1 MYWYINF
8 KNEDWWKTEIMK
20 IGKHIGKRAKINGN
34 LGYFFE
40 TIDTGEHNLFV
51 YDERLGHNAGS
62 YFEKKIST
70 NGKTNW
76 DKDVGLFVYDREIGH
91 NAVLYFHGNK
101 HEWKDELKGRCLFA
115 KSHDVIL
122 EKRIVL

>member
-1 MYWYINF
+1 M
-8 KNEDWWKTEIMK
+8 
-20 IGKHIGKRAKINGN
+20 G
-34 LGYFFE
+34 
-40 TIDTGEHNLFV
+40 
-51 YDERLGHNAGS
+51 GHN
-62 YFEKKIST
+62 
-70 NGKTNW
+70 
-76 DKDVGLFVYDREIGH
+76 LFVYDREIGH